1 MLTSFRDQSNCR
13 AAHEFLSLDSTNK
26 FKEKSLKKWETLH
39 IGCVCFNLKKIDFES
54 KEFKDFLKNLKLFLF
69 VYYRKNNFF

>member
-1 MLTSFRDQSNCR
+1 MLYKLSFRPRGMLTSFRDQSNCR

-39 IGCVCFNLKKIDFES
+39 IGAFVLTLKKNRF
-54 KEFKDFLKNLKLFLF
+54 
-69 VYYRKNNFF
+69 